1 MHNDDGFKLYLSLHG
16 CGQNVFLDL
25 FFFLSHFLKNLFIFG
40 IKYDKIR
47 LDIVEK
53 TRIIQ
58 IKPLMRL
65 HFQVHIN
72 CTCTRTNNI
81 IVPHYNNSIQM
92 CHLIG
97 LDSHVTGVTKH
108 FIILS
113 C

>member
-1 MHNDDGFKLYLSLHG
+1 MLYLSLHG
-16 CGQNVFLDL
+16 CGQNVFLDI
-25 FFFLSHFLKNLFIFG
+25 FFYPPSHFFNLVTFR
-40 IKYDKIR
+40 IKHDKIR
-47 LDIVEK
+47 LYIVEK

-58 IKPLMRL
+58 IKSLMRL

-72 CTCTRTNNI
+72 CTCTQTNNI